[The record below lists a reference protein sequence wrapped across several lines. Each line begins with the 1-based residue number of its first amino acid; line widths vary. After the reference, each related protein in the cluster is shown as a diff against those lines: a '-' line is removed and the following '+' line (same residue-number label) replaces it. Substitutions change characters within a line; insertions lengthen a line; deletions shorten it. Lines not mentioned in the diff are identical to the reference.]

1 MENVNSKITYHQEGD
16 YLIPNLTV
24 PNDENENYQIGKYGH
39 LRLSYLKNH
48 KKGEYELLKISC
60 VLIKH
65 LIEVDIQAKEKVKLL
80 IGQFKEWENISEDLK
95 DTNPLEWVGKMNNI
109 KNRAEE
115 IVLKELIYVLFL
127 GGFVMCNLCEVF
139 VDIFF
144 SILVLYFVLV
154 V

>member
-16 YLIPNLTV
+16 YLIPDLTV
-24 PNDENENYQIGKYGH
+24 LNDENEKYQIEKYGH

-48 KKGEYELLKISC
+48 KKGEYELMKINC
-60 VLIKH
+60 TLRKH
-65 LIEVDIQAKEKVKLL
+65 LIEIDTQSKEKVKLL

-115 IVLKELIYVLFL
+115 IVLKELIYV
-127 GGFVMCNLCEVF
+127 
-139 VDIFF
+139 
-144 SILVLYFVLV
+144 
-154 V
+154 

>member
-24 PNDENENYQIGKYGH
+24 PNDENENYQIGKYGY
-39 LRLSYLKNH
+39 LRLDYLKNYR
-48 KKGEYELLKISC
+48 KSKFELMKVKCILR
-60 VLIKH
+60 KH
-65 LIEVDIQAKEKVKLL
+65 IVETDLQAKEKVKLL

-115 IVLKELIYVLFL
+115 IVLKELIYV
-127 GGFVMCNLCEVF
+127 
-139 VDIFF
+139 
-144 SILVLYFVLV
+144 
-154 V
+154 